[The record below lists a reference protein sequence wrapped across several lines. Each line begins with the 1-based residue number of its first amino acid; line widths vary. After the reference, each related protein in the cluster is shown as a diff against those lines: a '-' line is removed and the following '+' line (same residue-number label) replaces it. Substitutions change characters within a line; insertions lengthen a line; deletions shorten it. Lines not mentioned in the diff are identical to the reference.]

1 MKRFISLKI
10 ILLYFVANY
19 VTFLFADQ
27 LNIFDKL
34 DNFLKNEQH
43 CWS

>member
-1 MKRFISLKI
+1 MKRFISYQI
-10 ILLYFVANY
+10 ILLYFFANHFP
-19 VTFLFADQ
+19 FLLADQ